1 MVHGGNSRSVQRRVA
16 VEHNPDTD
24 TERATTQ
31 NHNMAGAAVQ
41 DHPLNRKQVPVIP
54 IHAKVNS
61 KNLQFLNF
69 TVYLEEGRSLDQTL
83 FTVLSYVII
92 YVSNTVCSQ

>member
-41 DHPLNRKQVPVIP
+41 DHPLNRK
-54 IHAKVNS
+54 
-61 KNLQFLNF
+61 
-69 TVYLEEGRSLDQTL
+69 
-83 FTVLSYVII
+83 
-92 YVSNTVCSQ
+92 